1 MPALSE
7 NSASDSDRAKVT
19 LQEFLVRKQEIDA
32 RTSLTISQL
41 YVVTFTSALV
51 IVVLGLAGQYFL
63 GFFWGAIFASVFSC
77 LAILTI
83 TGRMRN
89 SNFRASFGGQ
99 PGLKKEAKA
108 KDEQI
113 DDYVDS

>member
-1 MPALSE
+1 LSE
-7 NSASDSDRAKVT
+7 NKVPEGDKAKAT
-19 LQEFLVRKQEIDA
+19 IDEFLKWKLEIDA

-41 YVVTFTSALV
+41 YVIAFASALV
-51 IVVLGLAGQYFL
+51 ILVLGLAGLYFL
-63 GFFWGAIFASVFSC
+63 GFFWGAIFASVFSS
-77 LAILTI
+77 LAILTM

-89 SNFRASFGGQ
+89 SNFRRSLGGQ
-99 PGLKKEAKA
+99 PELRKEA

>member
-1 MPALSE
+1 MAGLNQNNVP
-7 NSASDSDRAKVT
+7 DRDRAKVT
-19 LQEFLVRKQEIDA
+19 LEEFLRWKQEIDA

-41 YVVTFTSALV
+41 YVIAFTSALV
-51 IVVLGLAGQYFL
+51 ILVLGFAGLYFL
-63 GFFWGAIFASVFSC
+63 GFFWGAIFASVFSS
-77 LAILTI
+77 LAILTM

-99 PGLKKEAKA
+99 PELKKEA

-113 DDYVDS
+113 DDYVGN